1 MTLAASTAIRRIA
14 PLAGLA
20 ALILATPAL
29 AGGAPDKPGET
40 WELIRDQLWPGQEI
54 ADGDAIID
62 IDTPVRA
69 ADAAIVPIEIRITPE
84 TGRRVEKMVLL
95 VEENPAPV
103 AAEFTFGEAMGP
115 DVTLSTRLRVN
126 AYSNVRA
133 VATLDDGSLV
143 EVGRFVK
150 ASGGCSAPAAKDA
163 EAALAELGRTKVR
176 DFGREGAPTGYR
188 EAQVMVRHPQNS
200 GFQVDQVTL
209 LHIPAFFIDE
219 MTVTLDDTE
228 LFRMTGG
235 ISISEDPALRFT
247 YRDVGA
253 TEMKVTSSDTD
264 GGIYQQ
270 RFELQTGS

>member
-1 MTLAASTAIRRIA
+1 MDRVHLRKGTVAALGIAVALLAA
-14 PLAGLA
+14 
-20 ALILATPAL
+20 PAF
-29 AGGAPDKPGET
+29 AGGAPDRPGET

-62 IDTPVRA
+62 MDAPTRA
-69 ADAAIVPIEIRITPE
+69 ADAAIVPVEIRIAPE
-84 TGRRVEKMVLL
+84 TGRRVEKMVLI

-115 DVTLSTRLRVN
+115 DITLSTRLRVN
-126 AYSNVRA
+126 AYSNIRA
-133 VATLDDGSLV
+133 VATLDDGSLI

-150 ASGGCSAPAAKDA
+150 ASGGCAAPATKDA
-163 EAALAELGRTKVR
+163 EAALAQLGRTKIR
-176 DFGREGAPTGYR
+176 DFGDDGAPKGYR

-235 ISISEDPALRFT
+235 ISISEDPA
-247 YRDVGA
+247 
-253 TEMKVTSSDTD
+253 
-264 GGIYQQ
+264 
-270 RFELQTGS
+270 

>member
-1 MTLAASTAIRRIA
+1 MDGLRRDATTFLSASFGLALLAAPAI
-14 PLAGLA
+14 
-20 ALILATPAL
+20 
-29 AGGAPDKPGET
+29 AGGVPDKPGET
-40 WELIRDQLWPGQEI
+40 WDLLQAELWPGQEI
-54 ADGDAIID
+54 ADGDAVID
-62 IDTPVRA
+62 MDAPKRA

-84 TGRRVEKMVLL
+84 AGRRVEKMVLL

-115 DVTLSTRLRVN
+115 DITLSTRVRVD

-133 VATLDDGSLV
+133 VATMDDGSLI
-143 EVGRFVK
+143 EVGRYVK
-150 ASGGCSAPAAKDA
+150 ASGGCAAPAAKDA
-163 EAALAELGRTKVR
+163 EAALAELGRTKIR
-176 DFGREGAPTGYR
+176 DFGHETAPSGYR
-188 EAQVMVRHPQNS
+188 EAQVMIRHPQNS
-200 GFQVDQVTL
+200 GFQVDQVSL

-253 TEMKVTSSDTD
+253 RAMEVTSTDTD
-264 GGIYQQ
+264 GGIY
-270 RFELQTGS
+270 RYSYAVGTDS

>member
-1 MTLAASTAIRRIA
+1 MDRVQLRRSSVAALGVALALLAAPAI
-14 PLAGLA
+14 
-20 ALILATPAL
+20 
-29 AGGAPDKPGET
+29 AGGAPDRPGET
-40 WELIRDQLWPGQEI
+40 WEMIRDQLWPGQEI

-62 IDTPVRA
+62 MDAPTRA
-69 ADAAIVPIEIRITPE
+69 ADAAIVPVEIRIAPE
-84 TGRRVEKMVLL
+84 AGRRVEKMVLI

-115 DVTLSTRLRVN
+115 DITLSTRLRVN
-126 AYSNVRA
+126 AYSNIRA
-133 VATLDDGSLV
+133 VATLDDGSLI

-150 ASGGCSAPAAKDA
+150 ASGGCAAPATKDA
-163 EAALAELGRTKVR
+163 EAALAQLGRTKIR
-176 DFGREGAPTGYR
+176 EFGNDAAPKGYR

-253 TEMKVTSSDTD
+253 SAMQVTSRDTD
-264 GGIYQQ
+264 GGLY
-270 RFELQTGS
+270 RKSFELQTGS